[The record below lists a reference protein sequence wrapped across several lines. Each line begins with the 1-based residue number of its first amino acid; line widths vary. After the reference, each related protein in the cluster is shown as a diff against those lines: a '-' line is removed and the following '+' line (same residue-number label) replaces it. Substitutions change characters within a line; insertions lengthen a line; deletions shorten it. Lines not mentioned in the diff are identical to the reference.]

1 MPLTR
6 WLLALALATTVG
18 HPSHLAAQSSTPAD
32 STPAAPATPATPPG
46 PSGTAAPP
54 AAPAGGEEPLDGA
67 RLFASTCGFC
77 HQAGGRAAGRGP
89 KLAGTQR
96 SDDFIINRIR
106 VGKDGAMPAYGRAFS
121 DKQLHAIVSYIRSLK
136 DDAQ

>member
-6 WLLALALATTVG
+6 WLLAVALSGTLGLPA
-18 HPSHLAAQSSTPAD
+18 HLAAQSSTPAD
-32 STPAAPATPATPPG
+32 SKPPAATTPPA
-46 PSGTAAPP
+46 PAGTPAPP
-54 AAPAGGEEPLDGA
+54 AAPSGDDKALDGA
-67 RLFASTCGFC
+67 QLFASTCGFC

-96 SDDFIINRIR
+96 SDDFIMNRIR
-106 VGKDGAMPAYGRAFS
+106 VGKDGAMPAYGRAFT